1 MAMDQRARIR
11 YVTIRPAYIAGG
23 TSEVITEPAA
33 VYAPSPTV
41 TGATSMVSDPI
52 RTWSPMVVR
61 CLATPS

>member
-1 MAMDQRARIR
+1 MA
-11 YVTIRPAYIAGG
+11 PGG

-41 TGATSMVSDPI
+41 TGATSMVSEPI
-52 RTWSPMVVR
+52 RTWSPIVVW